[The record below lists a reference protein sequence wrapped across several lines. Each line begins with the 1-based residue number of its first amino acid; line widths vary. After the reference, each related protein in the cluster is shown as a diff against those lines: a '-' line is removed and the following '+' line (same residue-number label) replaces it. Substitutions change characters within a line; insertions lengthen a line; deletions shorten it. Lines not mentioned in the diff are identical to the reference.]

1 MRSALCA
8 AALCVLTLAPRVG
21 ADPIRTDEITL
32 AVERPQ
38 GPRPA
43 LTLVTSFGALAHATT
58 GTVARYGY
66 DSATAPALGVSARL
80 LFPMPGCRCLAHGV
94 ELNYQGAS
102 GPDFG
107 LGHGAAFTQHIADAS
122 YAVRVE
128 LPCLRRGD
136 RRWWVTGSLGLS
148 MRIADAG
155 TGDRPLDDGAL
166 LNERSGYAARYDHA
180 AMGWRV
186 GGAMDVTFGRM
197 LVGVALD
204 LRDLYGLDTE
214 LRRTTVM
221 GASIRVGADFLL

>member
-155 TGDRPLDDGAL
+155 TGDRPLDDGAPA
-166 LNERSGYAARYDHA
+166 ERTQRICRPLRPRPRWAGASAARWTSPSA
-180 AMGWRV
+180 ACWW
-186 GGAMDVTFGRM
+186 
-197 LVGVALD
+197 
-204 LRDLYGLDTE
+204 
-214 LRRTTVM
+214 
-221 GASIRVGADFLL
+221 ASPSICGTSTASTPSCDAPP